1 MKTQDVVID
10 LLSVEQDKLITRG
23 QFYNVTIS
31 FNVT

>member
-10 LLSVEQDKLITRG
+10 LSVEQDKLITRG